1 MISSLVLLLG
11 FIVTFICYYIGN
23 FKLIF
28 PSFILS
34 ATITFQLLLTHLIL
48 IFQPY
53 YLYEPNDESYFIY
66 SCLLLIVLIS
76 TIIGLATRKIKP
88 IELPRSNFT
97 KKGVI
102 NTILILSTL
111 SAPFALMKALSI
123 AQEVGIINTY
133 ISIRMGLNSQ
143 EYSLGVFEYFSSPL
157 IIIIL
162 RLFQDKGI
170 YTKKRQNILLIY
182 SILLCV
188 FYMTINTGRT
198 GYLLLI
204 TAILGVKYSKK
215 NISFRSLFFS
225 ITGFFFI
232 FFSFGLFSRKGGS
245 VENTLKENML
255 GLFENFSQYIV
266 TPFVAFSIYLE
277 DYFIRPSLLFGQNTF
292 RIFYAVLGKFSDK
305 IEANE
310 IVQEFVQTP
319 YPTNVYGAL
328 HYYISDFGI
337 TYGLF
342 ICLLIFILLQWIYFN
357 RSNKDI
363 QLLYSLTIYYLIMFI
378 FQDQFLSILS
388 TWIQF
393 FIYIKLTNGKKARC
407 NHS

>member
-1 MISSLVLLLG
+1 MISTLVLLFG
-11 FIVTFICYYIGN
+11 FIVTITCYYIGN

-34 ATITFQLLLTHLIL
+34 ATITFQLFLIHLIL

-53 YLYEPNDESYFIY
+53 YLYEPSDESYFIY

-76 TIIGLATRKIKP
+76 AIIGIATRKIKP

-102 NTILILSTL
+102 NFILILSTL

-133 ISIRMGLNSQ
+133 ISLRMGINSQ
-143 EYSLGVFEYFSSPL
+143 EYSIGVFEYFSTPL
-157 IIIIL
+157 IVIIL

-198 GYLLLI
+198 GYLMLI
-204 TAILGVKYSKK
+204 TAILVVKYSKEK
-215 NISFRSLFFS
+215 ISFRSLFFS
-225 ITGFFFI
+225 ITGFIFI
-232 FFSFGLFSRKGGS
+232 FFTFGLLSRKGGS
-245 VENTLKENML
+245 VENTLKENL
-255 GLFENFSQYIV
+255 FGLFENLSQYIV

-277 DYFIRPSLLFGQNTF
+277 DYFFRPSLLFGQNTF

-305 IEANE
+305 VEANE
-310 IVQEFVQTP
+310 VVQEFVQTP
-319 YPTNVYGAL
+319 YSTNVYGAL

-337 TYGLF
+337 LYGLF
-342 ICLLIFILLQWIYFN
+342 ISLLIFIFLQWIYYN
-357 RSNKDI
+357 RSNHDI
-363 QLLYSLTIYYLIMFI
+363 QLLYSLTIYYWIMFI
-378 FQDQFLSILS
+378 FQDQLLSILS

-393 FIYIKLTNGKKARC
+393 FLYIKLTNGKKARY